1 MAYPTNLQ
9 QIAATL
15 TQASGPITV
24 LRKGQSMHVQQGEAM
39 YAGDTVQSG
48 GRSVQLVF
56 ADGSS
61 AQLSPKSELVIDEFA
76 FESTTNSSYI
86 LRMNSGAL
94 RAISGEVVEQ
104 NPDAFKVITPKATV
118 GIRGTDF
125 VVKVHED
132 GSENFVVLSLDQGHN
147 VLITTHD
154 GAQIS
159 LDEEYEGAKIGAND
173 SELSARVFSQEEVQ
187 QIIQQIMAIL
197 GEIHAEEAEDERTYI
212 LLDGDTAQAM
222 GDVGMALLDSSIGA
236 EGALVVVG
244 TMQGVGPSNNQDVS
258 VSSAD
263 REGGNEGSLLAVVV
277 SGSNSYMGDNIT
289 PASGNTYDLES
300 QSINISNNIVGSNVV
315 ISGDL
320 EDMSAGT
327 VVAGNDIIAGL
338 DMSDGRIVGD
348 ANTMTNGVFT
358 GGNDT
363 ITLNNKTGGNS
374 IYGDIATVSGGEI
387 TFGHDS
393 IHLTGSFSNS
403 IISGDGGSVN
413 ASAVKTWGNDAIIID
428 GNMTGAS
435 TSIYGDSTTQGE
447 HGGNDA
453 ITVVGNVAGGSIY
466 GGGGNDTIT
475 LGSLTDGNIFGGM
488 GQDSIVIK
496 GNAKGDIYDADSG
509 VADSASDIVSIW
521 GSLQEGSTVT
531 LSGGDNVLG
540 IGRNVEA
547 GATIDAGNGNDYV
560 LVKGSVGQNVSMDLG
575 EGSNTLKLEG
585 SVGSGSTLTTGT
597 GSDNVLITGAVMG
610 GVSVDTGAG
619 ADSITLTQQVGVA
632 GQDKVSIN
640 SGDGNDNITM
650 HSFYGADINSGAGND
665 NINLFLADGQYGT
678 NPTSYSTIDTGEGAD
693 TINITVI
700 PGDTNERH
708 VTIHDFDWANDT
720 LRVGGQLADQSKL
733 DLDNNTLTFD
743 VSVIPPNGGVADS
756 YQVVIHFTS

>member
-1 MAYPTNLQ
+1 MAYSTNLQ

-24 LRKGQSMHVQQGEAM
+24 LRQGQSVHVQQGEAM

-61 AQLSPKSELVIDEFA
+61 AQLSPKSELTIDEFA
-76 FESTTNSSYI
+76 FESTANSSYI

-187 QIIQQIMAIL
+187 QIIQEIMAIL
-197 GEIHAEEAEDERTYI
+197 GEIHDQEAADERTYI

-244 TMQGVGPSNNQDVS
+244 TMQGVAPSNNQDVS
-258 VSSAD
+258 VSAGS
-263 REGGNEGSLLAVVV
+263 EGGNEGSLLAVVV
-277 SGSNSYMGDNIT
+277 SGSNSYTGDNIT
-289 PASGNTYDLES
+289 PASGKTYDLES

-320 EDMSAGT
+320 QDVSAGT
-327 VVAGNDIIAGL
+327 VAAGHDIIAGL
-338 DMSDGRIVGD
+338 DMSEGRIVGD
-348 ANTMTNGVFT
+348 ANTMTNGIFT

-363 ITLNNKTGGNS
+363 ITLHNKTGGNS
-374 IYGDIATVSGGEI
+374 IYGDIATVSGGEV

-403 IISGDGGSVN
+403 IISGDGGSVDT
-413 ASAVKTWGNDAIIID
+413 SAVKAWGNDTIVID
-428 GNMTGAS
+428 GNMTSAS
-435 TSIYGDSTTQGE
+435 TSIYGDSTVQGE
-447 HGGNDA
+447 HGGNDH
-453 ITVVGNVAGGSIY
+453 ITVSGTVDGGSIY

-475 LGSLTDGNIFGGM
+475 LSSLTSGNIFGGM
-488 GQDSIVIK
+488 GQDSIVIQ
-496 GNAKGDIYDADSG
+496 GNAKGHIYDADSG
-509 VADSASDIVSIW
+509 TADSADDIISIW
-521 GSLQEGSTVT
+521 GSLQENSTVT
-531 LSGGDNVLG
+531 LSGGNNVLG
-540 IGRNVEA
+540 ISRGIEA
-547 GATIDAGNGNDYV
+547 GSTISAGNGNDYV
-560 LVKGSVGQNVSMDLG
+560 IVRGSVGQNVSIDLG
-575 EGSNTLKLEG
+575 EGSNTLNLQG
-585 SVGSGSTLTTGT
+585 SVGSGSTLTTGV
-597 GSDNVLITGAVMG
+597 GSDNILITGAIMG
-610 GVSVDTGAG
+610 GVNINTGAG
-619 ADSITLTQQVGVA
+619 ADAITLTQQVGVA
-632 GQDKVSIN
+632 GQDKVVVN
-640 SGDGNDNITM
+640 SGDGNDNISM
-650 HSFYGADINSGAGND
+650 HNFYGADINSGAGND
-665 NINLFLADGQYGT
+665 NINLYLADGQYGT
-678 NPTSYSTIDTGEGAD
+678 APTSYSSINTGAGSD
-693 TINITVI
+693 TITINVI
-700 PGDTNERH
+700 PGDTEERH
-708 VTIHDFDWANDT
+708 ITIHDFDWANDT
-720 LRVGGQLADQSKL
+720 LIVGGQTASQGKL
-733 DLDNNTLTFD
+733 SAEGTLTFD
-743 VSVIPPNGGVADS
+743 VSVLPPDGGSATTYDI
-756 YQVVIHFTS
+756 VVHFTS